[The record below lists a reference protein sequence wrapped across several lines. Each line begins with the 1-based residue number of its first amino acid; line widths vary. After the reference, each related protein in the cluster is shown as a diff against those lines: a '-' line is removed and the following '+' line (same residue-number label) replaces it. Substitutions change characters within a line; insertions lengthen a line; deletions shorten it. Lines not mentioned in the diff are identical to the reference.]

1 MFSRRKAHVKVCRI
15 QQKTHPAIGPRV
27 GFGVLLQSLDLPC
40 RTHPHTRTAPQQ
52 QQRHMQ
58 QVIAERFVVKVI
70 VSLA

>member
-27 GFGVLLQSLDLPC
+27 GSEFSLPSLDLPC

-52 QQRHMQ
+52 QQRHMR
-58 QVIAERFVVKVI
+58 QVFAERFVVKVI
-70 VSLA
+70 ASLA